1 MRLSQRT
8 LWVCLL
14 RSSLKVCHVR
24 FQAALILT
32 PSLDFKG
39 FEAIVLDGKEADA
52 NYKEIYEK
60 YELDTLVDICV
71 RYKPQQQQQ
80 Q

>member
-1 MRLSQRT
+1 MP
-8 LWVCLL
+8 
-14 RSSLKVCHVR
+14 RSSLKVRSVR
-24 FQAALILT
+24 FWAALILT
-32 PSLDFKG
+32 SSLDFKG

-60 YELDTLVDICV
+60 YELATLVDICV

>member
-1 MRLSQRT
+1 MP
-8 LWVCLL
+8 
-14 RSSLKVCHVR
+14 RSFLKVR
-24 FQAALILT
+24 IAEPSQTFILT
-32 PSLDFKG
+32 SSPDFKG